1 MQRTG
6 RVVTERV
13 LQGPFLT
20 RAAAARRA
28 GIPAAEIVHR
38 PDLLQIAGTTYKEAY
53 FAFQFDG
60 NGIRHDVGRVVLA
73 LRGRLDDTTIA
84 DGLIR
89 PDPDLNDLSPL
100 SWLNRGG
107 DVARALGAI
116 REAVS
121 PVPGSSVPL
130 SRPAAVWTSL
140 DPSPATVR
148 EKPPKGV
155 RFRPAGS
162 H

>member
-1 MQRTG
+1 M
-6 RVVTERV
+6 TERV

-38 PDLLQIAGTTYKEAY
+38 PDLLQIGGDTYKEAY

-73 LRGRLDDTTIA
+73 LRGSLDDTTIA
-84 DGLIR
+84 DGLVR
-89 PDPDLNDLSPL
+89 PDADLNDLSPL

-116 REAVS
+116 READTPVS
-121 PVPGSSVPL
+121 GSSVPL
-130 SRPAAVWTSL
+130 SRPAARSTSS
-140 DPSPATVR
+140 DPSPATTR
-148 EKPPKGV
+148 AKPPKRM